1 MIDYT
6 NRLGDELAI
15 FLLHGVIKKSQY
27 KVRNYTRKHL
37 EEGYFLSVL
46 KSLKNAGVPLSLDEV
61 LHLITHKQSF
71 PKKAFA
77 ITFDDGFM
85 NNYSVAA
92 PILAEMRIPATFYIS
107 TGMVDANAM
116 TWIDRIEFCFEYNNS
131 IDKIKLPWE
140 TTARR
145 LITRGDQI
153 AVLDEIRRYVK
164 SYKEIDQDR
173 FVSFV
178 YSEFGA
184 KIVSQSDDPLDRK
197 LTWDQVSELDAHELF
212 TVGGHAHNHEIL
224 SFLSQ
229 SELHRIVTTS
239 LAYLMEKAGVKSIHY
254 SYPEGLLYCYSAPV
268 ISELKSNGIKICP
281 TAIDGTN
288 PSGCD
293 PFHLKRIFLV

>member
-15 FLLHGVIKKSQY
+15 FLLHGVVKKSEY
-27 KVRNYTRKHL
+27 RVRNYTRKHL

-46 KSLKNAGVPLSLDEV
+46 RSLKKTGIPLALDEV
-61 LHLITHKQSF
+61 LQLIMDKKPF

-85 NNYSVAA
+85 NNFSVAA
-92 PILAEMRIPATFYIS
+92 PILAEMGIPATFYIS

-116 TWIDRIEFCFEYNNS
+116 SWIDRIEFCFEYNLK
-131 IDKIKLPWE
+131 DKIHLPWE
-140 TTARR
+140 KTARS
-145 LITRGDQI
+145 LISKADQI
-153 AVLDEIRRYVK
+153 AALDEIRKYVK
-164 SYKEIDQDR
+164 SHKEVDQDG

-184 KIVSQSDDPLDRK
+184 NEVIQSDDPVDRK
-197 LTWDQVSELDAHELF
+197 LLWEQVSELNSHELF
-212 TVGGHAHNHEIL
+212 NIGGHAHNHEIL

-239 LAYLMEKAGVKSIHY
+239 LAYLMEKSGVKTIHY
-254 SYPEGLLYCYSAPV
+254 SYPEGLEHCYSEPV
-268 ISELKSNGIKICP
+268 ISELKSNGIKMCP

-288 PSGCD
+288 PSGSD

>member
-15 FLLHGVIKKSQY
+15 FLLHGVVKKSEY
-27 KVRNYTRKHL
+27 RVRNYTRKHL
-37 EEGYFLSVL
+37 EDGYFIRVL
-46 KSLKNAGVPLSLDEV
+46 TSLKNAGTPLSLDEI
-61 LHLITHKQSF
+61 LHLIIHKKPF

-85 NNYSVAA
+85 NNYSIAA

-116 TWIDRIEFCFEYNNS
+116 TWIDRIEWCFEYNSKDN
-131 IDKIKLPWE
+131 IRLPWE
-140 TTARR
+140 KTARR
-145 LITRGDQI
+145 LITRENQI

-164 SYKEIDQDR
+164 SHRDVDQDR

-184 KIVSQSDDPLDRK
+184 KEVTKSDDPLDRK
-197 LTWDQVSELDAHELF
+197 LLWDQVSELDAHELF
-212 TVGGHAHNHEIL
+212 TIGGHAHNHEIL

-229 SELHRIVTTS
+229 NKLHRIVTTS
-239 LAYLMEKAGVKSIHY
+239 LAYLVEKAGVETIHY
-254 SYPEGLLYCYSAPV
+254 SYPEGLEHCYSEPV
-268 ISELKSNGIKICP
+268 IAELKSNGIKICP

-293 PFHLKRIFLV
+293 PFHLNRIFLI